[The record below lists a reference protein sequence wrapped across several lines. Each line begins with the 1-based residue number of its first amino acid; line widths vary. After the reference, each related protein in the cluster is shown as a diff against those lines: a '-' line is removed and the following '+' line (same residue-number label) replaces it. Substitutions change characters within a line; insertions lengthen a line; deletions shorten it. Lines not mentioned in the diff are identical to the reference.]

1 MSSASW
7 ASRRAR
13 RSIEGNAMDE
23 PISRIMSTD
32 LVTADADDT
41 VEQVA
46 EAMRSGG
53 LSCVPVVQ
61 GGGVIGIITTDN
73 LLQLKA
79 ARRDP
84 AQLHAWEICSY
95 RPAEVA
101 PSTPASE
108 VARLMTERQI
118 HHVIVTD
125 NKDIKGVV
133 SSLDF
138 VRQFVRENGS

>member
-1 MSSASW
+1 
-7 ASRRAR
+7 
-13 RSIEGNAMDE
+13 MDE
-23 PISRIMSTD
+23 PICKIMSSD

-46 EAMRSGG
+46 ESMRASG
-53 LSCVPVVQ
+53 LACVPVLQ

-84 AQLHAWEICSY
+84 SQLHAWEICSY

-101 PSTPASE
+101 SGTPASE

-138 VRQFVRENGS
+138 VRQFVRDNGS